1 MRTYAYF
8 IIIVFAV
15 YCCSC
20 NNNSTVSKLK
30 SVMPGT
36 VIDKMEMPV
45 LKTEED
51 KLNHF
56 IFSITVSADSQI
68 EKGIYDVAVQY
79 KTFSTIDKF
88 TMPKGIEQIIPEIRI
103 GAKPYTYII
112 GFVMDKDTTFN
123 EYYEVSAADN
133 NLKMQYIKA
142 YTFQ

>member
-1 MRTYAYF
+1 MRTYVCF
-8 IIIVFAV
+8 IIIMFTV
-15 YCCSC
+15 YYCSC
-20 NNNSTVSKLK
+20 NSNNNISKLK

-51 KLNHF
+51 KLNDF
-56 IFSITVSADSQI
+56 IFSIAVSADSQI
-68 EKGIYDVAVQY
+68 DKGIYDVTVQY
-79 KTFSTIDKF
+79 KAFSTTEKF

-123 EYYEVSAADN
+123 EYFEVSAADN